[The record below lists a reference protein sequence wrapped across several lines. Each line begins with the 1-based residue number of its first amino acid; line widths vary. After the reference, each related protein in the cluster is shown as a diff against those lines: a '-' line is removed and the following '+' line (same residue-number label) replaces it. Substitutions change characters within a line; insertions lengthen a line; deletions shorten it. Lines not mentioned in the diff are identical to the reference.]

1 MHVSTCSQNSSMIIM
16 IELWQ
21 LWRPWGGNQY
31 ATVGVEGILHAV
43 LQRVRLALSKA
54 LSKSIP
60 CIQCIPCA
68 DKVESKW
75 SQTFLQILLICSLIR
90 LKRLWR
96 TATTWRNVTHE
107 EMWRNVTCDGMWRVR
122 LFFFIKHMAL
132 RQNQNL
138 PKGSSHTCHNGTQD
152 LVLGTSGAS
161 NNDDLSVVAPR
172 CGESRGIPEPSGI
185 DALASR
191 PHLQGQWRGYVGC
204 YPCRRLP
211 WPSSCKPQIPKTTSH
226 LSCIAACWCH
236 KPNIVKHR

>member
-16 IELWQ
+16 TELWQ

-43 LQRVRLALSKA
+43 LQRVLLALSKA

-107 EMWRNVTCDGMWRVR
+107 EMWRNVTCEGMWRVR
-122 LFFFIKHMAL
+122 LFFFYSTHGAQTESESAERLFAYVSQWHARPCSWDL
-132 RQNQNL
+132 RCVQQRR
-138 PKGSSHTCHNGTQD
+138 PQRRGTPLWRIPGD
-152 LVLGTSGAS
+152 PGTIGH
-161 NNDDLSVVAPR
+161 R
-172 CGESRGIPEPSGI
+172 CLGIPATSPGSMARICG
-185 DALASR
+185 L
-191 PHLQGQWRGYVGC
+191 
-204 YPCRRLP
+204 LP
-211 WPSSCKPQIPKTTSH
+211 LPTTPMTFI
-226 LSCIAACWCH
+226 L
-236 KPNIVKHR
+236 